1 MARVGGLEPPGP
13 VLETGSV
20 ATSLTPSFS
29 KSNKKPGLSRVWCA
43 PQEMHSDPQDTTPQ
57 MTRFVVILTMSRLKV
72 LSIASIHRHS
82 FESYCSTTLERPAG
96 FEPAYTSFVA
106 KAIYPLWHGRLK
118 PGRGTQN
125 RTEST
130 CSQGTNATHY
140 TIPRW
145 CQPSELNAA
154 LSVFSGAYR
163 PRIRDW
169 RNLVDLVGSAPT
181 ASALQVR
188 RSP

>member
-1 MARVGGLEPPGP
+1 MRTAQNALRPSRHDSPNDPLRGHSDYVAFEGP
-13 VLETGSV
+13 KHCVDSPSSLS
-20 ATSLTPSFS
+20 SLT
-29 KSNKKPGLSRVWCA
+29 VA
-43 PQEMHSDPQDTTPQ
+43 
-57 MTRFVVILTMSRLKV
+57 RL
-72 LSIASIHRHS
+72 
-82 FESYCSTTLERPAG
+82 LERPAG
-96 FEPAYTSFVA
+96 FEPAFTSFVA
-106 KAIYPLWHGRLK
+106 KAINPLWHGRSNV
-118 PGRGTQN
+118 GRGTQN

-130 CSQGTNATHY
+130 CSQGTDATHY

-181 ASALQVR
+181 TSALQVR